1 VTENEGGNY
10 TCVVKDQYD
19 NTNND
24 TRTVTVIGESDLNSN
39 ILTER
44 HTTQSGTCISQWNK
58 C

>member
-1 VTENEGGNY
+1 MTEKDGGNY
-10 TCVVKDQYD
+10 TCVVTDQYN

-44 HTTQSGTCISQWNK
+44 HTAQSGTCISQ
-58 C
+58 